1 MKKLYNK
8 AMELYRKYKE
18 IFWYLVVG
26 GLTTVVS
33 YGTYA
38 LFYSLFSLN
47 ATLSETLSWVCA
59 VLFAY
64 PTNKL
69 LVFENH
75 SKNILLEFSS
85 FVASR
90 VATGAFGVAFMWL
103 FVDMLLCNGYLMKA
117 ISSIVILV
125 LNYVFSKLITFRKKK
140 EKTPDPVTENTQIC
154 VEDTEEGTK

>member
-1 MKKLYNK
+1 MKSLFTKLS
-8 AMELYRKYKE
+8 ELYRKYKE

-26 GLTTVVS
+26 GLTTLVS

-38 LFYSLFSLN
+38 LFFSLCGLN
-47 ATLSETLSWVCA
+47 ATWSESLSWACA

-75 SKNILLEFSS
+75 SKNILKEFCS
-85 FVASR
+85 FVLSR
-90 VATGAFGVAFMWL
+90 VATGVFGVAFMWL
-103 FVDMLLCNGYLMKA
+103 FVDILALNGYLMKA

-140 EKTPDPVTENTQIC
+140 APR
-154 VEDTEEGTK
+154 TEEASESENNRVE

>member
-1 MKKLYNK
+1 MKKLYFK

-26 GLTTVVS
+26 GLTTLVS

-38 LFYSLFSLN
+38 LFFSLCDLN
-47 ATLSETLSWVCA
+47 ATWSETLSWACA

-64 PTNKL
+64 PTNKF

-75 SKNILLEFSS
+75 SKNILKEFSS
-85 FVASR
+85 FVLSR
-90 VATGAFGVAFMWL
+90 VATGVFGVAFMWL
-103 FVDMLLCNGYLMKA
+103 FVDVLEFNGYIMKA
-117 ISSIVILV
+117 ISSVVILV

-140 EKTPDPVTENTQIC
+140 EDKLPTPESVSHGDVC
-154 VEDTEEGTK
+154 VSEAEQK

>member
-8 AMELYRKYKE
+8 LMELYRKYKE

-26 GLTTVVS
+26 GLTTLVS

-38 LFYSLFSLN
+38 LFFSLCGLN
-47 ATLSETLSWVCA
+47 ATWSETLSWACA

-64 PTNKL
+64 PTNKF

-75 SKNILLEFSS
+75 SKNILKEFSS
-85 FVASR
+85 FVLSR
-90 VATGAFGVAFMWL
+90 VATGVFGVAFMWL
-103 FVDMLLCNGYLMKA
+103 FVDVLVFNGYLMKA
-117 ISSIVILV
+117 ISSVVILV

-140 EKTPDPVTENTQIC
+140 A
-154 VEDTEEGTK
+154 EGAETAETADMESADI

>member
-1 MKKLYNK
+1 MKNLFTKLS
-8 AMELYRKYKE
+8 ELYRKYKE

-26 GLTTVVS
+26 GLTTLVS

-38 LFYSLFSLN
+38 LFFSLCGLN
-47 ATLSETLSWVCA
+47 ATWSESLSWACA

-75 SKNILLEFSS
+75 SKNILKEFCS
-85 FVASR
+85 FVLSR
-90 VATGAFGVAFMWL
+90 VATGVFGVVFMWL
-103 FVDMLLCNGYLMKA
+103 FVDILALNGYLMKA

-140 EKTPDPVTENTQIC
+140 APR
-154 VEDTEEGTK
+154 TEEASESENNRVE

>member
-1 MKKLYNK
+1 MKNLFTKLS
-8 AMELYRKYKE
+8 ELYRKYKE

-26 GLTTVVS
+26 GLTTLVS

-38 LFYSLFSLN
+38 LFFSLCGLN
-47 ATLSETLSWVCA
+47 ATWSESLSWACA

-75 SKNILLEFSS
+75 SKNILKEFCS
-85 FVASR
+85 FVLSR
-90 VATGAFGVAFMWL
+90 VATGVFGVVFMWL
-103 FVDMLLCNGYLMKA
+103 FVDILALNGYLMKA

-140 EKTPDPVTENTQIC
+140 ASR
-154 VEDTEEGTK
+154 TEEASESENNRVE

>member
-1 MKKLYNK
+1 MKKLYFK

-26 GLTTVVS
+26 GLTTLVS

-38 LFYSLFSLN
+38 LFFSLCDMN
-47 ATLSETLSWVCA
+47 ATMSEGLSWLCA

-64 PTNKL
+64 PTNKIF
-69 LVFENH
+69 VFKH
-75 SKNILLEFSS
+75 KAKNLIFEFCS

-90 VATGAFGVAFMWL
+90 VATGLFGVGFMWL
-103 FVDMLLCNGYLMKA
+103 FVDVLDFNGYLMKA
-117 ISSIVILV
+117 ISSVVILV

-140 EKTPDPVTENTQIC
+140 VSRDSAEETES
-154 VEDTEEGTK
+154 EE

>member
-1 MKKLYNK
+1 MKNLFTKLS
-8 AMELYRKYKE
+8 ELYRKYKE

-26 GLTTVVS
+26 GLTTLVS

-38 LFYSLFSLN
+38 LFFSLCGLN
-47 ATLSETLSWVCA
+47 ATWSESLSWACA

-75 SKNILLEFSS
+75 SKNILKEFCS
-85 FVASR
+85 FVLSR
-90 VATGAFGVAFMWL
+90 VATGVFGVAFMWL
-103 FVDMLLCNGYLMKA
+103 FVDILALNGYLMKA

-140 EKTPDPVTENTQIC
+140 AR
-154 VEDTEEGTK
+154 TEEASESENNRVE